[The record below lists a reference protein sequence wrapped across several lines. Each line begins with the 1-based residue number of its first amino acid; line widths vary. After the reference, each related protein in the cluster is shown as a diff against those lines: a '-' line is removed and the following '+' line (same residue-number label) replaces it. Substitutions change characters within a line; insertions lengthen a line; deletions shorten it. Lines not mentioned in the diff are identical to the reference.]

1 MLWRAGFSA
10 QCYLRVSIVHE
21 NVISEALASVHVIA
35 ASILLMSGC

>member
-1 MLWRAGFSA
+1 MLWRAGSSA
-10 QCYLRVSIVHE
+10 QCYLHVSTVHE